1 MAQFEC
7 RIIERLVRVYR
18 VEAKDADEADML
30 LQIGDSRLYQVDS
43 FPIDSEDGEAPECH
57 PFSAASSRESRG
69 HSDT

>member
-43 FPIDSEDGEAPECH
+43 FPIDSEDGEAWHEVAGEYGEAQCL
-57 PFSAASSRESRG
+57 
-69 HSDT
+69 